1 MDVKRTEINET
12 IIPNM
17 TILSKRTCKIWVWCT
32 SYVHMHKIISVVNIV
47 SASTYYCRKLVS
59 CEAKRIDPYRAK
71 VFKILT
77 NNVYTVA
84 VSARS
89 GSKASLVKSITVLSP
104 PR

>member
-17 TILSKRTCKIWVWCT
+17 TILSNRTCKTWVWCT
-32 SYVHMHKIISVVNIV
+32 SYVHMHKIIIVVNII

-59 CEAKRIDPYRAK
+59 CEAKIIDPYRAK
-71 VFKILT
+71 VFEILT
-77 NNVYTVA
+77 NNVCIVA

-89 GSKASLVKSITVLSP
+89 GSNASLVKSITTIAEV
-104 PR
+104 